1 MSTHCSSIPT
11 ETADPAKQVCRY
23 GTGDNCVVGRVTFL
37 SLRPTTDRPQDC
49 MVKETLD
56 SLRCVGMHASFDRMR
71 SRISSYDST
80 CEDDY
85 GQHCRLS
92 SDSAPRQSSDSAWAG
107 DPRPPGYFGEDDDS
121 DGEGGGD
128 DNDACNILDDESAAS
143 CPCWDLNLLGAE
155 DDHSNMA
162 DIDLWDAKGSDFAQ
176 EFDFEQSFVIVR

>member
-1 MSTHCSSIPT
+1 MLPAGTMSTHCSSIPT

-92 SDSAPRQSSDSAWAG
+92 SDSARNERIKHEYVSCT
-107 DPRPPGYFGEDDDS
+107 
-121 DGEGGGD
+121 GEGRKRD
-128 DNDACNILDDESAAS
+128 EFILS
-143 CPCWDLNLLGAE
+143 CFLFICPP
-155 DDHSNMA
+155 
-162 DIDLWDAKGSDFAQ
+162 IRK
-176 EFDFEQSFVIVR
+176 FDRRYP